1 MTALDD
7 AAPAVHRT
15 TAELQAGFANVLA
28 SPADNGVLEMIVRRP
43 EIDGREVLEEGQLA
57 LDEGLAGDNWSRKPT
72 TSTPDRSPHP
82 DKQVTLT
89 NARAVDLMAGDRS
102 RWPLAGDQL
111 YVDLDLSL
119 ANLPGGT
126 RLQIGD
132 AVLEM
137 TDAPH
142 RGCAKFRARFGED
155 ALRWANSETG
165 RKHELRGATP
175 ESRRAGHGPHRRHDH
190 QAALIGV
197 R

>member
-15 TAELQAGFANVLA
+15 AAELQAGFANVLA

-43 EIDGREVLEEGQLA
+43 EIDGREVLEEGH
-57 LDEGLAGDNWSRKPT
+57 LDLVEGLAGDNWSRKPT
-72 TSTPDRSPHP
+72 SSTPDHSPHP

-89 NARAVDLMAGDRS
+89 NSRAVDLMAGDRS

-142 RGCAKFRARFGED
+142 RGCAKFRARFGAD

-165 RKHELRGATP
+165 RKHELRGRNARVVVSGTIRTGDTIVKM
-175 ESRRAGHGPHRRHDH
+175 S
-190 QAALIGV
+190 
-197 R
+197 